1 MSKESEEA
9 KEKRKRLGE
18 RIATLTAAILGVS
31 AGGFDAGAQ
40 AADIHKD
47 DAAKQA
53 TEVTYDAAQKKMH
66 DVIETFKNLP
76 GVEKTEDSGMSGE
89 NKLSS
94 TTYANKYASI
104 TEYNTASGKQIEFLG
119 SNNTF
124 VVRDGAAYHGGEKI
138 SNYEFIGRLER
149 FEHNMGQKID
159 ISLEEALNF
168 YNKKGQYG
176 E

>member
-1 MSKESEEA
+1 MSKEA
-9 KEKRKRLGE
+9 TKK

-31 AGGFDAGAQ
+31 VGGINAGAQ
-40 AADIHKD
+40 TADVHKD

-53 TEVTYDAAQKKMH
+53 TEITYDAAQKKMH

-76 GVEKTEDSGMSGE
+76 GVEKTERSGMAGE

-94 TTYANKYASI
+94 VTYANKYASI
-104 TEYNTASGKQIEFLG
+104 TEYNTASGKQIEFF
-119 SNNTF
+119 SADNKF
-124 VVRDGAAYHGGEKI
+124 VVRDGAAYNPSEEKI
-138 SNYEFIGRLER
+138 SNDEFIGRLER

-159 ISLEEALNF
+159 MSLEEALNF